1 MDDITGSIM
10 QEISGDEIQKIMDET
25 LKGGDFDF
33 SDYVGSIINGR
44 SPFSFEEAAK
54 YILDGIYNNIVQE
67 KNIYIYLVVIAVMG
81 ALISNFSKLLQGKKV
96 AETAF
101 YMVYAVFFS
110 SGSFIYTGVQHCFRN
125 TCKCI

>member
-10 QEISGDEIQKIMDET
+10 QEISGDEIQKVMDET
-25 LKGGDFDF
+25 LQGGHFDF
-33 SDYVGSIINGR
+33 SDYVGSIINGQ

-81 ALISNFSKLLQGKKV
+81 ALVSDRKSV
-96 AETAF
+96 
-101 YMVYAVFFS
+101 V
-110 SGSFIYTGVQHCFRN
+110 
-125 TCKCI
+125 